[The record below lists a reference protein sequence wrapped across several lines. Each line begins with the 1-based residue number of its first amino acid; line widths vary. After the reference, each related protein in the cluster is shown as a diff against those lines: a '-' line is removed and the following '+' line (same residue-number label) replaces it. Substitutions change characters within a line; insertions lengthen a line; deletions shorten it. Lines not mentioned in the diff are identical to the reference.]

1 MSLTRTPMQMIQAKG
16 LSDQAQIVISGE
28 KLIAAESTETKISEV
43 SGGSFDVQQGVL
55 VLRMYNGENIRIEGF
70 PTADKI
76 PTGPTGPQG
85 LPGKD
90 GKDGV
95 DGRDGAAGVAG
106 CAGPQGAIG
115 QTGPRGENGRAG
127 QQGIMGPTG
136 LMGPQGIQG
145 PPGPTGPQGPI
156 GPQGARGDM
165 GPQGRPGPRGPD
177 GKMNIV
183 VSTCEPESP
192 EPGMLWVNPDAN
204 YACCATAAELRPR
217 CKCCDKPLGECG
229 YLPGQPPNVP
239 TACTDAPI
247 ICELYQELFARLPE
261 EGAAT
266 FWLNYAKGKGWN
278 VDSHIGAASL
288 RLVIMQSAQPTD
300 CAKMGG
306 RYDNATK
313 TCRFDL
319 GDWETYDSRNP

>member
-95 DGRDGAAGVAG
+95 DGRDGAAGVSG

-177 GKMNIV
+177 GKMDIV

-229 YLPGQPPNVP
+229 YLPGQPASSEIPP
-239 TACTDAPI
+239 AACLSAPI
-247 ICELYQELFARLPE
+247 MCKMYAELFDRLPDE
-261 EGAAT
+261 AGANY
-266 FWLNYAKGKGWN
+266 WLDEIQKRGYNIASS
-278 VDSHIGAASL
+278 VDMYKL
-288 RLVIMQSAQPTD
+288 RGLMLRNCAPVD
-300 CAKMGG
+300 CAHVGG
-306 RYDNATK
+306 VFNVAGKYCEVNLSA
-313 TCRFDL
+313 
-319 GDWETYDSRNP
+319 